1 MKVIKSLVEPQKTT
15 SGYVRGCHVTMVNII
30 KLYWLPIKEHTEIN
44 TIKVVL

>member
-1 MKVIKSLVEPQKTT
+1 MKVIKSLVEPQNTT